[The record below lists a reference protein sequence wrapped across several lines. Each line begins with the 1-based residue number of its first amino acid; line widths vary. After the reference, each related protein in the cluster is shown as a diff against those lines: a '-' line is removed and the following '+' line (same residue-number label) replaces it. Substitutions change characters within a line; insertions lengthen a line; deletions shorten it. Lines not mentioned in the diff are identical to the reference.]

1 MTRKELLL
9 NTLILFVLAAIIL
22 FIFDRLGQGDV
33 MSLGDL
39 TVKRLFKAY
48 DRAPEPTVIA
58 WFSVCAMLLT
68 RILCIKR

>member
-1 MTRKELLL
+1 MSKKELIL
-9 NTLILFVLAAIIL
+9 NTLILFALAVTIFYIL
-22 FIFDRLGQGDV
+22 DRVGQGGV

-58 WFSVCAMLLT
+58 WFSVCVMLLT
-68 RILCIKR
+68 RILCTRR